1 MDDAKRDKKARY
13 YLGVDV
19 GGTKILAT
27 LVEESGTIL
36 ARERITTPR
45 NEGAERVVAAI
56 EKAME
61 KVVLDAAPG
70 TGPLTAIGVA
80 VPGVVDPEAGLV
92 IVTPN
97 MNLTGVALVSHLE
110 ARFKVPVV
118 LGNDCNLGALG
129 EVWLGSARQAPSA
142 IAILVGTGIGSGI
155 IRKGKLWRGA
165 RESAGEI
172 GHIVMQIGGPKC
184 GCGNHGC
191 LEALASRTAIERDL
205 RQAVAAGR
213 KTALSD
219 LLQGDLS
226 LIRSSAL
233 RKALESED
241 ELVTEVMRRA
251 SEVLGYACLTVR
263 HLLDPAVIV
272 LGGGVVEACSQF
284 MLPIVEHIVGCDQ
297 LPGAREGGQVRL
309 SALGDDAVV
318 LGCVALARKHVGRS
332 PFKKRYDVQPAY
344 PVISQAK
351 FGEVTVDQKTYGRD
365 IYIDVDGQVKKRDLD
380 KAQRRYGNFQTVGS
394 EELEKL
400 CKGGPE
406 VLLVGTGGKGQ
417 FELTADGQRYLSRRS
432 IQWKL
437 MSTAELVAAY
447 NGAKARKVAL
457 IHVGSA
463 EE

>member
-1 MDDAKRDKKARY
+1 MDGAKRSKKSRY

-36 ARERITTPR
+36 ARERVTTPR
-45 NEGAERVVAAI
+45 DEGVERVLVAI
-56 EKAME
+56 EKAMQQ
-61 KVVLDAAPG
+61 VLLDAAPG
-70 TGPLTAIGVA
+70 TEQLTAIGVA
-80 VPGVVDPEAGLV
+80 VPGVVDPETARV
-92 IVTPN
+92 VVTPN
-97 MNLTGVALVSHLE
+97 MNLTGVALGSHLE
-110 ARFKVPVV
+110 VRFKVPVV

-129 EVWLGSARQAPSA
+129 EVWLGSARQASSA
-142 IAILVGTGIGSGI
+142 IAILVGTGIGAGI
-155 IRKGKLWRGA
+155 VRNGKLWRGA

-184 GCGNHGC
+184 GCGNQGC

-205 RQAVAAGR
+205 REAVAAGR

-233 RKALESED
+233 RKALEGED

-263 HLLDPAVIV
+263 HLLDPEVIV

-332 PFKKRYDVQPAY
+332 PFKKRYDVQPTY
-344 PVISQAK
+344 PVISQAE
-351 FGEVTVDQKTYGRD
+351 FGEVTVDQKSYGRD

-380 KAQRRYGNFQTVGS
+380 KLQRRYGNVQTVGAK
-394 EELEKL
+394 ELAKL

-406 VLLVGTGGKGQ
+406 VLLVGTGDKGRL
-417 FELTADGQRYLSRRS
+417 ELAEDGQRYLSRRS

-437 MSTAELVAAY
+437 MSTVELVAAY
-447 NGAKARKVAL
+447 NSAKARKAAL
-457 IHVGSA
+457 IHVT
-463 EE
+463 E

>member
-1 MDDAKRDKKARY
+1 MDGAKRSKKARS

-36 ARERITTPR
+36 ARERTATPR
-45 NEGAERVVAAI
+45 DEGAERVVVAI

-61 KVVLDAAPG
+61 KVLLAAAPG
-70 TGPLTAIGVA
+70 MEQLTAIGVA
-80 VPGVVDPEAGLV
+80 VPGVVDPETARV
-92 IVTPN
+92 VVTPN
-97 MNLTGVALVSHLE
+97 MNLTGVALGSHLE

-129 EVWLGSARQAPSA
+129 EAWLGSARQASSA

-155 IRKGKLWRGA
+155 IRNGKLWRGA

-172 GHIVMQIGGPKC
+172 GHVVMQIGGPLC

-205 RQAVAAGR
+205 RQAVEAGR
-213 KTALSD
+213 KTALTD
-219 LLQGDLS
+219 LLQGNLS

-263 HLLDPAVIV
+263 HLLDPEVIV

-297 LPGAREGGQVRL
+297 LPGARREG
-309 SALGDDAVV
+309 
-318 LGCVALARKHVGRS
+318 
-332 PFKKRYDVQPAY
+332 
-344 PVISQAK
+344 
-351 FGEVTVDQKTYGRD
+351 
-365 IYIDVDGQVKKRDLD
+365 
-380 KAQRRYGNFQTVGS
+380 RYGYRPWATTPWCWAAWPWPAS
-394 EELEKL
+394 TSAAARL
-400 CKGGPE
+400 
-406 VLLVGTGGKGQ
+406 
-417 FELTADGQRYLSRRS
+417 RS
-432 IQWKL
+432 VTTC
-437 MSTAELVAAY
+437 SPPT
-447 NGAKARKVAL
+447 R
-457 IHVGSA
+457 
-463 EE
+463 

>member
-1 MDDAKRDKKARY
+1 MDGVKRGKRARY

-36 ARERITTPR
+36 ARERTTTPR
-45 NEGAERVVAAI
+45 DEGAERVLVAI

-61 KVVLDAAPG
+61 KVLSDAALG
-70 TGPLTAIGVA
+70 AELLTAIGVA
-80 VPGVVDPEAGLV
+80 VPGVVDPGPGRV

-97 MNLTGVALVSHLE
+97 MNLSGVALASHLE
-110 ARFKVPVV
+110 ARFRVPVV

-129 EVWLGSARQAPSA
+129 EAWLGSARQASSA

-155 IRKGKLWRGA
+155 VRKGKLWRGA

-184 GCGNHGC
+184 GCGNQGC

-205 RQAVAAGR
+205 RQAVADGR

-263 HLLDPAVIV
+263 HLLDPEVIV

-380 KAQRRYGNFQTVGS
+380 KLLRRYGTVQSVGS
-394 EELEKL
+394 KELEQL
-400 CKGGPE
+400 CKGGAE
-406 VLLVGTGGKGQ
+406 VLLVGAGSKGQ
-417 FELTADGQRYLSRRS
+417 FELAEDAQRYLSRRS

-447 NGAKARKVAL
+447 NDLKARKVAL
-457 IHVGSA
+457 IHLTD
-463 EE
+463 